1 MEIFVYNK
9 HYIIYTAYRYVLL
22 DILELNFRTT

>member
-1 MEIFVYNK
+1 MEFLVSNK
-9 HYIIYTAYRYVLL
+9 HALYYTTDRYILL